1 MKLNDLYEP
10 KVRRTIERTFIGKRI
25 STDEIL
31 NKPIEIHDFEIGIGK
46 KSGNRVVYCQIKLK
60 GEYRFYWT
68 EAYKIVNRLE
78 RTNRAKLP
86 FLTKIGWDEEEKYLI
101 FKRVKQ

>member
-1 MKLNDLYEP
+1 MRMNDLYE
-10 KVRRTIERTFIGKRI
+10 IETPRQIEKTFIGTRV

-31 NKPIEIHDFEIGIGK
+31 NRPIEIHDFEIGLGK
-46 KSGNRVVYCQIKLK
+46 KSKNRLLYCQIRLN

-68 EAYKIVNRLE
+68 EAFKLINKLE

-86 FLTKIGWDEEEKYLI
+86 FITKIGWDSEQKYLI
-101 FKRVKQ
+101 FKRVKR